1 MKKKGKGQK
10 GQKKRGPGGPGRGGG
25 ASRRGGG
32 KEEEEAVAQQASLA
46 AGLLQEALGALT
58 VGPPAPAPEDLRDWA
73 WGLPWEVL
81 ARVGEIHIAQAEAAW
96 AAWLKRDGCS
106 EEEIREEMEER
117 AAEPSGLFALA
128 LVCKGWRAAQLKVGA
143 RLRSRAGSDV
153 MMPGRVELAK
163 WALAEGCPREDEE
176 DPKRTLACVAASH
189 GHLEMVR
196 FLCKNADEGGAGFAM
211 DEGVMH
217 CAAWSG
223 SQELVQRL
231 WVDGCSWDEGA
242 CAGAAEGGRL
252 EILKWLRLK
261 RCPWD
266 EDVIAAAS
274 ANGHLEV
281 LQWALAEG
289 CPWDDEACTSA
300 AEGGQLE
307 VLQWLQRKLL
317 PRVLLRLVAREER
330 VVEDRVHGRALEADQ
345 RRRGVASALVCVVE
359 RVYRS
364 CSPPPPP
371 RAPSPLR
378 APPAAW
384 RQKSSRGPCRSPRQG
399 WRDAARSTRN
409 RRVRRGR

>member
-163 WALAEGCPREDEE
+163 WALAEGCPRMA
-176 DPKRTLACVAASH
+176 KHGTNLAEAAVQH
-189 GHLEMVR
+189 AHLELAKWLHREKGVSID
-196 FLCKNADEGGAGFAM
+196 FLWK
-211 DEGVMH
+211 
-217 CAAWSG
+217 WSVTKWDG
-223 SQELVQRL
+223 SQYVHRTA
-231 WVDGCSWDEGA
+231 S
-242 CAGAAEGGRL
+242 L
-252 EILKWLRLK
+252 E
-261 RCPWD
+261 
-266 EDVIAAAS
+266 
-274 ANGHLEV
+274 
-281 LQWALAEG
+281 
-289 CPWDDEACTSA
+289 EA
-300 AEGGQLE
+300 
-307 VLQWLQRKLL
+307 V
-317 PRVLLRLVAREER
+317 
-330 VVEDRVHGRALEADQ
+330 
-345 RRRGVASALVCVVE
+345 
-359 RVYRS
+359 
-364 CSPPPPP
+364 
-371 RAPSPLR
+371 
-378 APPAAW
+378 
-384 RQKSSRGPCRSPRQG
+384 
-399 WRDAARSTRN
+399 DAARWGCSR
-409 RRVRRGR
+409 